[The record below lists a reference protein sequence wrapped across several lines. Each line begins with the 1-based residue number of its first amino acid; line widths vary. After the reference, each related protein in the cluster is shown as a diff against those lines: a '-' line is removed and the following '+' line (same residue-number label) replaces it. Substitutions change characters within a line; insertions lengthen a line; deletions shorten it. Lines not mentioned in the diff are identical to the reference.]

1 MNATPQVS
9 VLMTVYNGQPYL
21 EQSLQSVRAQTFR
34 DYEFV
39 IVDDGSTDGSLEVLR
54 RYAAEDPRIRLIAN
68 EVNQG
73 QTPCLNQG
81 IAEAR
86 GAWIARQD
94 ADDLSNPRRLE
105 LQIREVTARPHLSL
119 LGANGW
125 LIDSEDRSLGLINA
139 PVGEAGVRWSSVFY
153 NPFLHTAVLFRR
165 QLALDLGGYS
175 TAFRIAQ
182 DYDLWMRI
190 MEHHPADN
198 LVERLVTYRVHGK
211 SLSNSD
217 RETTTRE
224 AEISCRR
231 VLASVGLERFQDAES
246 LALIGAFRE
255 GITPESLGKF
265 WRLHARMK
273 AASGLRGDFANA
285 LALMHWKAAG
295 ALAGRS
301 KVHAV
306 GEVARAFLTA
316 PSLVAALFHDRRH
329 SPA

>member
-1 MNATPQVS
+1 MTATPPVS
-9 VLMTVYNGQPYL
+9 VLMTVYNGLPYL

-34 DYEFV
+34 DYEFI
-39 IVDDGSTDGSLEVLR
+39 IVDDGSKDGSVEVLR

-68 EVNQG
+68 EVNKG

-86 GAWIARQD
+86 GTWIARQD
-94 ADDLSNPRRLE
+94 ADDLSDPRRLE
-105 LQIREVTARPHLSL
+105 LQMREVTARPHLAL
-119 LGANGW
+119 LGTNGW
-125 LIDSEDRSLGLINA
+125 LIDSEGRSLGLINA

-190 MEHHPADN
+190 MEKHPADN
-198 LVERLVTYRVHGK
+198 LAERLVTYRVHGK

-231 VLASVGLERFQDAES
+231 VLASVGLEKFQDADS

-265 WRLHARMK
+265 WSLHARMK

-285 LALMHWKAAG
+285 IALMHWKAAG

-301 KVHAV
+301 KIHAV

-316 PSLVAALFHDRRH
+316 PALVAALFRDRRNP
-329 SPA
+329 PA

>member
-1 MNATPQVS
+1 MTAVPQVS
-9 VLMTVYNGQPYL
+9 VLMTVYNGLPYL
-21 EQSLQSVRAQTFR
+21 ERSLQSVRAQTFR

-39 IVDDGSTDGSLEVLR
+39 IVDDGSQDGSVEVLR

-68 EVNQG
+68 EVNKG

-86 GAWIARQD
+86 GTWIARQD
-94 ADDLSNPRRLE
+94 ADDLSDPRRLE

-119 LGANGW
+119 LGTNGW
-125 LIDSEDRSLGLINA
+125 LIDSEGRSLGLINA

-190 MEHHPADN
+190 MEQHPADN

-217 RETTTRE
+217 RETTMRE

-231 VLASVGLERFQDAES
+231 VLASVGLEGFQDAES

-265 WRLHARMK
+265 WRLHSRMK
-273 AASGLRGDFANA
+273 AASGLRGDFTNT

-295 ALAGRS
+295 SLAGSS
-301 KVHAV
+301 KPHAV
-306 GEVARAFLTA
+306 GEVARAFFTA
-316 PSLVAALFHDRRH
+316 PSLIAALFRDRRN
-329 SPA
+329 PPV

>member
-1 MNATPQVS
+1 MTATPQVS
-9 VLMTVYNGQPYL
+9 VLMTVYNGLPYL
-21 EQSLQSVRAQTFR
+21 EQSLQSVRSQTFR

-39 IVDDGSTDGSLEVLR
+39 IVDDGSKDGSVEVLR

-68 EVNQG
+68 EVNKG

-86 GAWIARQD
+86 GVWIARQD
-94 ADDLSNPRRLE
+94 ADDLSDPRRLE
-105 LQIREVTARPHLSL
+105 LQMREVTARPHLAL
-119 LGANGW
+119 LGTNGW
-125 LIDSEDRSLGLINA
+125 LIDSEGHSLGLINA

-190 MEHHPADN
+190 MEQHPADN
-198 LVERLVTYRVHGK
+198 LAPRLVTYRVHGK

-231 VLASVGLERFQDAES
+231 VLASVGLEKFQDADS

-265 WRLHARMK
+265 CRLHSRMK

-301 KVHAV
+301 KVLAV

-316 PSLVAALFHDRRH
+316 PALVAALFRDRRNP
-329 SPA
+329 PA